1 MNKVILVCEGLHNRA
16 GIERMTIE
24 LANLLSEDYTISIVV
39 INSFSDAS
47 CPFDID
53 PKVKIVSLNTIFKKS
68 IRNLN
73 IPIIKALRKLFK
85 TERPNVVITVATPLV
100 RLTAP
105 ACFGLGIRNIAWEH
119 FNIFAG
125 SKMGTAFKAIAPWFV
140 DNTVVLTKQDEEDY
154 RKYHAHRVIT
164 IPNFTNIGI
173 NEPSKCNNMILLAVG
188 RHAPQKGFDLLIK
201 AWAQTIA
208 PEWTL
213 RIVGSGSEKHTNEQ
227 LAKNLNVLDRIEFVD
242 AHPDIAKEFQNASCF
257 VLSSRFEGLV
267 LVLIEAKMM
276 GLPCISFDCPNS
288 PKEVIRNGID
298 GVLVPPEDINQMAIT
313 LTTMLKDNYALK
325 EMGKEGRK
333 DAMDRYSAKAIKYQW
348 NKLIESKES

>member
-1 MNKVILVCEGLHNRA
+1 MNKVCLVCEGLTNRA
-16 GIERMTIE
+16 GIERMTVE
-24 LANLLSEDYTISIVV
+24 LANLLSEEYSVQIIV
-39 INSFSDAS
+39 IDPFSYES
-47 CPFDID
+47 CPFRIKSEV
-53 PKVKIVSLNTIFKKS
+53 KVSSLNKSFKKS
-68 IRNLN
+68 FLN
-73 IPIIKALRKLFK
+73 INYEIIQDLRHIFK
-85 TERPNVVITVATPLV
+85 TESPKAVITVATPLV

-105 ACFGLGIRNIAWEH
+105 AAFGLSIKNIAWEH
-119 FNIFAG
+119 FNIHAG
-125 SKMGTAFKAIAPWFV
+125 SKIGTMYKAIASWFV
-140 DNTVVLTKQDEEDY
+140 DNTVVLTKQDEVDY
-154 RKYHAHRVIT
+154 KKYLASRVLT

-173 NEPSKCNNMILLAVG
+173 NEPSKCNNKILLAVG

-201 AWAQTIA
+201 AWAQTKV

-213 RIVGSGSEKHTNEQ
+213 RIVGSGADKHKNEQ
-227 LAKNLNVLDRIEFVD
+227 LAKNLHVHDRIEFVE

-313 LTTMLKDNYALK
+313 LTTMLKDNFALK
-325 EMGKEGRK
+325 EMGEEGRK

-348 NKLIESKES
+348 INLIKS